1 MNLHRWDDIAFKE
14 LIPGIVGRLIDS
26 DRTMF
31 CRFHYEPGV
40 NEPIHRHES
49 KQFSYVIKGGVCFL
63 SEEAEIEAGP
73 GDVVHIPSKVLHGAL
88 VLGEKAEVIE
98 IISPIRPDLNPAAG
112 EGQKTTKG

>member
-63 SEEAEIEAGP
+63 SEEAEIEEENGNVEAETNVNEAE
-73 GDVVHIPSKVLHGAL
+73 DEEETEYVLM
-88 VLGEKAEVIE
+88 K
-98 IISPIRPDLNPAAG
+98 SQYYKYDF
-112 EGQKTTKG
+112 K